1 MGIAALSAGTLICP
15 KSRGWHPPL
24 AWVLM
29 GNHNHLLI
37 ETPLANLVAD
47 MAWLQSPYT
56 RRFDSRHGPW
66 GCLFGD
72 RSKYVLIASGRRDE
86 TGGDSYLQT
95 LLDYIHLNPVRA
107 GLVPTDS
114 FPGLMDYSWSSP
126 AQAYAVAVVSHCRS
140 KPWQVPI
147 QVAEPVTKSEPRQPV
162 RPKSEIVS
170 RPGFRGLDV
179 TERRPWCG
187 SLMSASG
194 SSIDSTS

>member
-1 MGIAALSAGTLICP
+1 
-15 KSRGWHPPL
+15 
-24 AWVLM
+24 M

-37 ETPLANLVAD
+37 ETPLANLVAG

-86 TGGDSYLQT
+86 TGGDPYQQT
-95 LLDYIHLNPVRA
+95 LLDSIHLNPVRA
-107 GLVPTDS
+107 GLVPTES
-114 FPGLMDYSWSSP
+114 FWGLMDYSWSSP

-140 KPWQVPI
+140 KPWQMPI

-162 RPKSEIVS
+162 RPKSKIVS
-170 RPGFRGLDV
+170 
-179 TERRPWCG
+179 
-187 SLMSASG
+187 
-194 SSIDSTS
+194 